1 MDVNINAEVKGFG
14 ATTAIAPAVEREDRV
29 KPQVAPVAA
38 GGDSS
43 RAALDEQAL
52 RGRKEQAQARKMSAE
67 EAAKAVKEM
76 QERLDA
82 LGNTRLNFSLHKEPD
97 AVVVQ
102 ITDRESG
109 EVVRQFPAEVALDLR
124 KKLDELVGL
133 LFDRQA

>member
-1 MDVNINAEVKGFG
+1 MDVSMSAEVKGFG
-14 ATTAIAPAVEREDRV
+14 VPTAPAVEREDRT

-43 RAALDEQAL
+43 RSALDRQAMQ
-52 RGRKEQAQARKMSAE
+52 GKEAQEKRKVTAE
-67 EAAKAVKEM
+67 EAARAVKEM

-82 LGNTRLNFSLHKEPD
+82 IGNTRLGFSLHNEPD

-102 ITDRESG
+102 VTDRQSG
-109 EVVRQFPAEVALDLR
+109 EVLRQFPAEEALALR

-133 LFDRQA
+133 LFDGKA

>member
-1 MDVNINAEVKGFG
+1 MDVSMSAEVKGFG
-14 ATTAIAPAVEREDRV
+14 VATAPAPAIEREDRV
-29 KPQVAPVAA
+29 RPQVAPVAA

-43 RAALDEQAL
+43 RSALNEQAL
-52 RGRKEQAQARKMSAE
+52 QGKEAQERRRVTAE

-82 LGNTRLNFSLHKEPD
+82 IGNTRLNFSLHNEPD

-102 ITDRESG
+102 ITDSQSG
-109 EVVRQFPAEVALDLR
+109 ELLRQFPAEEALALR

-133 LFDRQA
+133 LFDGKA

>member
-1 MDVNINAEVKGFG
+1 MDVSMSAEVKGFG
-14 ATTAIAPAVEREDRV
+14 VSAAPAVEREDRV

-43 RAALDEQAL
+43 GAALQQQAL
-52 RGRKEQAQARKMSAE
+52 QGKEAQEKRKVTIE
-67 EAAKAVKEM
+67 EAAKAVREM

-82 LGNTRLNFSLHKEPD
+82 IGNTRLAFSVNEDPN

-102 ITDRESG
+102 ITDRKSG
-109 EVVRQFPAEVALDLR
+109 ELIRQFPAEEALSLR

-133 LFDRQA
+133 LFDGKA

>member
-1 MDVNINAEVKGFG
+1 MDVNISAEVKGFG
-14 ATTAIAPAVEREDRV
+14 ATTATAPATERQDRV
-29 KPQVAPVAA
+29 KPQVAPVAS
-38 GGDSS
+38 GKESS

-52 RGRKEQAQARKMSAE
+52 RGRKDQEQARKMSAE

-82 LGNTRLNFSLHKEPD
+82 IGNTRLNFSLHNEPD

-102 ITDRESG
+102 ITDRQSG
-109 EVVRQFPAEVALDLR
+109 ELLRQFPAEEALALL

-133 LFDRQA
+133 LFDGKA